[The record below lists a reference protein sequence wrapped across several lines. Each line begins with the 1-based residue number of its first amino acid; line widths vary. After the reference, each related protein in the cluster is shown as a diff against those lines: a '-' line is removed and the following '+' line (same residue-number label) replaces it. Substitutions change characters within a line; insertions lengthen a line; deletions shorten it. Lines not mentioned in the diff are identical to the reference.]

1 MWVLLVKPF
10 RKYVTPCVA
19 SQLPKRLF
27 TDQVTNGLTGV
38 GAGESGNFKYLHLK
52 GDLGARDDTA
62 AAQNWKDYETL
73 LTELAPG
80 SLSSIVHT
88 ADGSSFLVD
97 LVNHQPLHVDFEGA
111 DYQNW
116 DFLHE
121 LRSRMDL
128 FQDLNNK
135 KQPKTNRRRRIK
147 EEKQH

>member
-1 MWVLLVKPF
+1 MKIG
-10 RKYVTPCVA
+10 
-19 SQLPKRLF
+19 KRLF

-135 KQPKTNRRRRIK
+135 KQRKTNRRRRIK